1 MTLSAKPGSPRVP
14 LEPGRPEL
22 RAPGRGLSTLQVLI
36 LLAGAAAIVLIWL
49 TTLQRSTF
57 ERAQAV
63 TAAMRSNANLAIAF
77 EQQVTRTLKE
87 AEQIAAFARQEYL
100 RDGARLDLRHWVEQR
115 IIRDKAFTILSVVD
129 ETGAIVTTTQGA
141 SRVNYADRYFFT
153 QQRDAPDDMLYLD
166 RPVLGRISGQWRIP
180 MSLRIQKPDGGFGGV
195 VVLSVDPVNLAALPG
210 GVHLGPDDMLEI
222 TGLDGILRSRL
233 IGTRPTYGLDQGK
246 HAWNLRQTTQPEG
259 SFVDDGD
266 SIDGVTRIISYRTMS
281 GYPLMITVG
290 SDYASVLLPVQR
302 RRTLYLFI
310 ATGATVALLGLAA
323 LFLYLSLRQRATT
336 EALEASEALFRAT
349 FHQAAMGIARIAPDG
364 RFLEVNDK
372 YCRMLGFDAP
382 ELLARTLFDLT
393 APNDRSDARAFLQ
406 ARLTAHYLGPPPEI
420 EKPYRR
426 HDGHI
431 IWVCEA
437 LSVVRNPAGL
447 PDFLVAVVQDIT
459 ARKDLENRLSHDA
472 LHDALTG
479 LPNRVMF
486 QDRCARALEF
496 AARRNGLVTVLYL
509 DLDGFKEVNDSYGH
523 AMGDILLQ
531 QVARRLEHCVR
542 AQSEDTVSRFGGD
555 EFGIILSGLDSLEG
569 GERVART
576 ILDSLTRPFDLA
588 ESIQV
593 RISASIGAAV
603 HPRHGQDPDALVAHA
618 DAAMYAAKHS
628 GKNRFRWE
636 PLPDNP
642 IAQPAPVTEL

>member
-1 MTLSAKPGSPRVP
+1 MTLSAAPGSPYAPPRSDRV
-14 LEPGRPEL
+14 GL
-22 RAPGRGLSTLQVLI
+22 RVSGRGLSALQMLI
-36 LLAGAAAIVLIWL
+36 LLVCAVAIVLIWL

-63 TAAMRSNANLAIAF
+63 AAAMRSNANLAIAF

-87 AEQIAAFARQEYL
+87 AEQIAAFTRQEYL
-100 RDGARLDLRHWVEQR
+100 RDGARLDLTHWAKQR
-115 IIRDKAFTILSVVD
+115 IIRDETFTILSVVD

-141 SRVNYADRYFFT
+141 SSVHYADRDFFT
-153 QQRDAPDDMLYLD
+153 RQRDALDDTLYLD
-166 RPVLGRISGQWRIP
+166 RPVLGRISAQWRLP
-180 MSLRIQKPDGGFGGV
+180 MSLRIQKPNGDFGGV
-195 VVLSVDPVNLAALPG
+195 VVLSVDPANLAALPG
-210 GVHLGPDDMLEI
+210 GIHLGPDDMLEI
-222 TGLDGILRSRL
+222 AGLDGILRSRL

-246 HAWNLRQTTQPEG
+246 HAWNLRQITQPEG

-266 SIDGVTRIISYRTMS
+266 SIDGVARIISYRTMS
-281 GYPLMITVG
+281 SYPLMITVG
-290 SDYASVLLPVQR
+290 SDYASIQLPVQR
-302 RRTLYLFI
+302 RRTIYLFI
-310 ATGATVALLGLAA
+310 AASATIALLGFAA

-336 EALEASEALFRAT
+336 EALEANEALFRAT

-364 RFLEVNDK
+364 RFLEVNEK
-372 YCRMLGFDAP
+372 YCRMLGYAQP

-393 APNDRSDARAFLQ
+393 DPADRDDARAFLQ
-406 ARLTAHYLGPPPEI
+406 ARLTAHYLGPPPEV

-426 HDGHI
+426 RDGHL

-437 LSVVRNPAGL
+437 LSVVRNPSGL

-459 ARKDLENRLSHDA
+459 ARKNLETRLSHDA

-486 QDRCARALEF
+486 QDRCVRALES
-496 AARRNGLVTVLYL
+496 AARRNGLTIVLYL
-509 DLDGFKEVNDSYGH
+509 DLDGFKAVNDSYGH

-576 ILDSLTRPFDLA
+576 ILDTIARPFDLA
-588 ESIQV
+588 EGIQV
-593 RISASIGAAV
+593 RISTSIGAAV
-603 HPRHGQDPDALVAHA
+603 HPRHGLDPDALVAHA

-636 PLPDNP
+636 PLPNAA
-642 IAQPAPVTEL
+642 IAQPTPVTES

>member
-1 MTLSAKPGSPRVP
+1 MTLSAAPGSPYVP
-14 LEPGRPEL
+14 PRSD
-22 RAPGRGLSTLQVLI
+22 RAGLHMSGRGLSALQMLI
-36 LLAGAAAIVLIWL
+36 LLVCAVAIVLIWL

-87 AEQIAAFARQEYL
+87 AEQIAAFTRQEYL
-100 RDGARLDLRHWVEQR
+100 RDGARLDLTHWTKQR
-115 IIRDKAFTILSVVD
+115 IIRDQTFTILSVVD

-141 SRVNYADRYFFT
+141 SSVHYADRDFFT
-153 QQRDAPDDMLYLD
+153 RQRDALDDTLYLD
-166 RPVLGRISGQWRIP
+166 HPVLGRISAQWRLP
-180 MSLRIQKPDGGFGGV
+180 MSLRIQKPNGDFGGV
-195 VVLSVDPVNLAALPG
+195 VVLSVDPANLAALPG
-210 GVHLGPDDMLEI
+210 GIHLGPNDMLEI
-222 TGLDGILRSRL
+222 AGLDGILRSRL

-246 HAWNLRQTTQPEG
+246 HAWNLRQVTQPEG

-281 GYPLMITVG
+281 SYPLMITVG
-290 SDYASVLLPVQR
+290 SDYANIQFPVQR
-302 RRTLYLFI
+302 RRTIYLFI
-310 ATGATVALLGLAA
+310 AAGATITLLGLGA

-336 EALEASEALFRAT
+336 EALEANEALFRAT

-364 RFLEVNDK
+364 RFLEVNEK
-372 YCRMLGFDAP
+372 YCRMLGYAPP

-393 APNDRSDARAFLQ
+393 DPVDRDDARAFLQ
-406 ARLTAHYLGPPPEI
+406 ARLTAHYLGPPPEV

-426 HDGHI
+426 RDGHL

-437 LSVVRNPAGL
+437 LSVVRNPSGL

-459 ARKDLENRLSHDA
+459 ARKNLEARLSHDA

-486 QDRCARALEF
+486 QDRCVRALES
-496 AARRNGLVTVLYL
+496 AARRNGLTIVLYL

-576 ILDSLTRPFDLA
+576 ILDTLARPFDLA

-593 RISASIGAAV
+593 RISTSIGAAV

-636 PLPDNP
+636 PLPNAT
-642 IAQPAPVTEL
+642 IAQPTPVTET